1 MCFSESVSISDAWV
15 RVLVMVHSCA
25 NAPLP
30 RWRVTKHGRIAMS
43 AAVQLRDVQFP
54 ISHLKAAA

>member
-25 NAPLP
+25 MHHYPAGALP
-30 RWRVTKHGRIAMS
+30 NTDASPCPQQYNYETFSFR
-43 AAVQLRDVQFP
+43 FP
-54 ISHLKAAA
+54 I